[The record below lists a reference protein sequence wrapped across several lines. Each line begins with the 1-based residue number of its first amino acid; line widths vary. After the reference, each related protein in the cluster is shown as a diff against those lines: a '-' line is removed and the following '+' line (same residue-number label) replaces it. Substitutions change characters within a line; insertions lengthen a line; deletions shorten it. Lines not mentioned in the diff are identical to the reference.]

1 MDVATHISPGMNISV
16 LQATKRERYDEG
28 VMSGRGNKEFLVYWF
43 YEHLSR
49 IDNYGDIVRLPN
61 SIAVH
66 IFLGTMR

>member
-49 IDNYGDIVRLPN
+49 IDNYGDNR
-61 SIAVH
+61 
-66 IFLGTMR
+66 